1 MFFAVG
7 GDEFAGNFHILH
19 QRMVGDVDGRVLN
32 CAAVGEN
39 FPFDGANVIPTVGT
53 VQFYGADIGDYQRIR
68 AGVISLS
75 EIFFFWSRGEFCKRQ
90 RFGSGFKL
98 GKGGFC
104 LEVVC
109 RSQFRGIDGKKVF
122 DVPTNVPFTLIDKTK
137 LFIENRKGIEGFS
150 FGVHTITLKAVKAP
164 VTLMGVYSYDTRSN
178 DRNLRSVYGN
188 VCDGEYT
195 FVPAFK
201 ATPIIQ
207 TSGSLKVKSVT
218 SEKAVFTGSGYF
230 AATGE

>member
-1 MFFAVG
+1 MRKLKSVLSLVLTLAILLGCIGNAFAV
-7 GDEFAGNFHILH
+7 AW
-19 QRMVGDVDGRVLN
+19 VDT
-32 CAAVGEN
+32 
-39 FPFDGANVIPTVGT
+39 P
-53 VQFYGADIGDYQRIR
+53 
-68 AGVISLS
+68 
-75 EIFFFWSRGEFCKRQ
+75 
-90 RFGSGFKL
+90 
-98 GKGGFC
+98 KGGT
-104 LEVVC
+104 LQTE
-109 RSQFRGIDGKKVF
+109 IDGKKVF

-218 SEKAVFTGSGYF
+218 PEKAVFTGSGHF
-230 AATGE
+230 VATGE